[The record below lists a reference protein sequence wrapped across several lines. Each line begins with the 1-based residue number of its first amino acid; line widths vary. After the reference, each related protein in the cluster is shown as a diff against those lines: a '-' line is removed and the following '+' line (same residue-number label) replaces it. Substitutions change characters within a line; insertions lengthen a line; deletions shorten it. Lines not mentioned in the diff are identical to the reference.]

1 MYDYLIVGSGLFGS
15 VFANKMSEQG
25 AKCLVLDKRNHIGG
39 NCYTKKNENID
50 VHVYGPHIFHTNSE
64 RIWNY
69 INKFSTF
76 NNFIYRPKVN
86 YCDKLYS
93 FPINLFTLYQLWG
106 VKTPSEAEDKLK
118 QVRIEIEN
126 PKNLEEWIL
135 SQVGEELYKTFIY
148 GYTKKQWNKDPKQLP
163 ASIIKRLP
171 IRQTFDDNYFNAKYQ
186 GIPVDGYTKIFEN
199 LLKNVDI
206 ELNVDYL
213 KDLDYLNKKANK
225 IVYTGALDE
234 LFDYNYGQL
243 EWRSLNFKEE
253 IISIPDFQGN
263 AVINYT
269 SENIK
274 HTRITE
280 HKHFTFVKSD
290 ITVITKEYPQDWDK
304 TKEKYYAINTEE
316 NIKLNNRYKEQLD
329 PRYIIG
335 GRLADYC
342 YYDMD
347 QVIGS
352 ALSKAEKEIYE

>member
-148 GYTKKQWNKDPKQLP
+148 GYTKKQIWSKFWVYCIQMQLQHINPKGNLY
-163 ASIIKRLP
+163 RLFC
-171 IRQTFDDNYFNAKYQ
+171 R
-186 GIPVDGYTKIFEN
+186 G
-199 LLKNVDI
+199 
-206 ELNVDYL
+206 
-213 KDLDYLNKKANK
+213 
-225 IVYTGALDE
+225 
-234 LFDYNYGQL
+234 
-243 EWRSLNFKEE
+243 
-253 IISIPDFQGN
+253 
-263 AVINYT
+263 
-269 SENIK
+269 
-274 HTRITE
+274 
-280 HKHFTFVKSD
+280 
-290 ITVITKEYPQDWDK
+290 
-304 TKEKYYAINTEE
+304 
-316 NIKLNNRYKEQLD
+316 
-329 PRYIIG
+329 
-335 GRLADYC
+335 
-342 YYDMD
+342 
-347 QVIGS
+347 
-352 ALSKAEKEIYE
+352 